1 MKRTT
6 HIQPHSVLQENR
18 ADGTILL
25 TSQQKLGP
33 VVNTVGDWLHK
44 WSAEAPDRVFLAERS
59 GAGWRKERYGT
70 VLEQVR
76 AIASCLLAR
85 GMGPKTPILIMSG
98 NGIDHGLLALAAQYI
113 GVPIVP
119 VVEQYS
125 LIPQAHGRLLQ
136 VIKLVNPKMAYIVD
150 AERYK
155 SALELDGLKDIEI
168 VASQIGTFLDDR
180 NITPFSQLLSGDNSV
195 DIDTV
200 FAKLTPDNVA
210 KILMTSGSTS
220 EPKGVVTTHRMMCTN
235 QTQIADALPFLSQR
249 PPRVVDWLPWN
260 HVFGGSHN
268 FNMMLANGGSFY
280 IDDGKPVAGKFER
293 TLENLSMVTGTL
305 CFNVPAGFQML
316 LTALQKDTQ
325 FVQRF
330 FADLDL
336 IFYAGASLPQDVWQ
350 GFEDMAMSIK
360 GEIPLMTSSWG
371 LTETAPSALM
381 QQEPTERSGVVGVPL
396 TGLVAKLIP
405 DDVMRCEIRVKGANI
420 TPGYFN
426 APDKTKDAFDDEG
439 FFITGDAMRFVDPND
454 ANKGLKFDGRMS
466 EDFKLLTGTWVRAG
480 QLRLDMLSCL
490 SPLASDLV
498 VTGADLDQIGLLIV
512 PNKAYLEHLGYSTE
526 DLGGALCDEK
536 LLDDIRRR
544 LTEHSKVGD
553 SSSTRVGRA
562 LVMTEP
568 PSIADSEI
576 TAKGN
581 LNFKKILVRRAALVS
596 RLYDDNDL
604 AIAKI

>member
-1 MKRTT
+1 
-6 HIQPHSVLQENR
+6 
-18 ADGTILL
+18 
-25 TSQQKLGP
+25 
-33 VVNTVGDWLHK
+33 
-44 WSAEAPDRVFLAERS
+44 
-59 GAGWRKERYGT
+59 
-70 VLEQVR
+70 
-76 AIASCLLAR
+76 
-85 GMGPKTPILIMSG
+85 
-98 NGIDHGLLALAAQYI
+98 
-113 GVPIVP
+113 
-119 VVEQYS
+119 
-125 LIPQAHGRLLQ
+125 
-136 VIKLVNPKMAYIVD
+136 
-150 AERYK
+150 
-155 SALELDGLKDIEI
+155 
-168 VASQIGTFLDDR
+168 
-180 NITPFSQLLSGDNSV
+180 
-195 DIDTV
+195 
-200 FAKLTPDNVA
+200 
-210 KILMTSGSTS
+210 
-220 EPKGVVTTHRMMCTN
+220 
-235 QTQIADALPFLSQR
+235 
-249 PPRVVDWLPWN
+249 
-260 HVFGGSHN
+260 
-268 FNMMLANGGSFY
+268 
-280 IDDGKPVAGKFER
+280 
-293 TLENLSMVTGTL
+293 
-305 CFNVPAGFQML
+305 
-316 LTALQKDTQ
+316 
-325 FVQRF
+325 
-330 FADLDL
+330 
-336 IFYAGASLPQDVWQ
+336 
-350 GFEDMAMSIK
+350 MSIK